1 MEDQSK
7 AAMEEGVVNSTV
19 VLAIITDDGGAG
31 NAYFER
37 PFCVQELRWAVA
49 AAECFIQP
57 LVDVD
62 DKKRIGEL
70 LSKAPGDLKGLIGDT
85 DFIDLIRSDK
95 DYWAVGVDKITK
107 VLLTKRLESAA
118 LS

>member
-1 MEDQSK
+1 
-7 AAMEEGVVNSTV
+7 MEEGVVNSTV

-49 AAECFIQP
+49 AGRFIQP
-57 LVDVD
+57 VVDVA
-62 DKKRIGEL
+62 DKGRIGEL
-70 LSKAPGDLKGLIGDT
+70 LSKAPGDLKGLIGGT
-85 DFIDLIRSDK
+85 DFIDLIRSDR